1 MSAEAQT
8 LLLSCKQ
15 VTAALSAAVTTAEV
29 IGDAPTF
36 QAEPTLQKPPT
47 QTPAAFR
54 EGARGRTFLR
64 KAASLAVPLK
74 SQQDAA
80 ALSAAVTTAEVI
92 GDALIFQAE
101 LTMQKPPTQT
111 PAAFR
116 EGARGR
122 GLSQKGRLP
131 RNTPKPHRI
140 LAMGFGACY
149 NRFAYADKGCAP
161 RMKGFAARKTAD
173 RRSRSY

>member
-15 VTAALSAAVTTAEV
+15 VAAALSAAVTTTKI

-36 QAEPTLQKPPT
+36 QAEPTMQKYPT

-74 SQQDAA
+74 SQQVAA
-80 ALSAAVTTAEVI
+80 ALSAAVTATKII
-92 GDALIFQAE
+92 GDAPIFQAE
-101 LTMQKPPTQT
+101 PTMQRHPTQT
-111 PAAFR
+111 PSALR

-122 GLSQKGRLP
+122 GFSQRSRLP
-131 RNTPKPHRI
+131 RNTPETSQNSCHGLR
-140 LAMGFGACY
+140 
-149 NRFAYADKGCAP
+149 
-161 RMKGFAARKTAD
+161 RML
-173 RRSRSY
+173 